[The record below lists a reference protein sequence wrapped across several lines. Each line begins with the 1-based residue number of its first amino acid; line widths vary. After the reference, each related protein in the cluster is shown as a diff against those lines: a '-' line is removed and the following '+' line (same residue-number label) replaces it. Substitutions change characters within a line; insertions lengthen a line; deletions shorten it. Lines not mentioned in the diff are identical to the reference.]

1 MAEGSEASSTDVKVD
16 QSEKVYGGEKEY
28 LIDADL
34 ELVKK
39 EGCNEDDEAA
49 FDEEF
54 ITEKELIDVKE
65 SSRMLKP
72 VVELTENSGSSYLG
86 TANSVPNINLL
97 MEAKIK
103 ELELQFEAVNGKLKL
118 SESEKASMKFEVD
131 RANEELEKMSRHC
144 EELKLEQKIVKDH
157 ILEILQKHSLHL
169 ETLQE
174 ASTDKDMKHK
184 GLLDMKEA
192 FTSLSAEL
200 KMSKEKIKEL
210 EAELVSSAGKVHSL
224 EDLNKSSSSQA
235 ELQTKRAL
243 QFENMLELAQMKANE
258 MEDQLRKL
266 QNELNGVYIKIADN
280 TKIEAAL
287 ETASLEL
294 SGSQEKL
301 KISKSQVAELE
312 HTVVS
317 MDSVIIKLTEE
328 LNHHKASEEKIK
340 TEVYAL
346 ENLLSASKEDLKA
359 KLLCLEEVQRKL
371 QEQINERDI
380 IEASL
385 RNQAI
390 QTTDLENNLSNSI
403 KEKETL
409 RSTVSDLNTKLS
421 MNEKSCIQLEAK
433 LQLADQNFSKTESL
447 LSEALSYKE
456 ELEQK
461 LKSIEQL
468 HHESRIALESATNRN
483 LELESSVEALN
494 LGEES
499 IRAQLKESEMRLAST
514 GTRNMELE
522 EELKLANVERLDA
535 ERKKKELKDKVAEI
549 SDSLR
554 DVDNESSLLK
564 CRFQG
569 YENRVGQLESS
580 LSKSFSRNS
589 ELEKQLNDLVSKCC
603 EHEER
608 ANATHQRS
616 LELEDL
622 IHASHSEAEAR
633 AVKRV
638 GELEQLL
645 EAANVQTE
653 HLEQLLSYAEVKH
666 RDAEAESTQ
675 SNGKISELTVE
686 LEACQTKVA
695 SHDVLLQASKEEEL
709 TEIINVDDKE
719 KGKLEDLSV
728 IQEKDLL
735 ESKNMVQSLQSEV
748 KSSKVRVEHVEDNL
762 ETSSVQEKGL
772 HEKLQNAGEQWKQHV
787 KGVEEVNARIPD
799 LKVLHESSVKESELE
814 LQETEENFKQKLYEV
829 EELRGKSKSVEEH
842 SARFKALAVE
852 ATEKLASLK
861 AEMERNAVKLVTLEN
876 NVEEPEQKAPDA
888 YLKSEQT
895 FLEKDMLPETT
906 SKLKEDL
913 ETPRLKVNELNA
925 LLSSIQAEKAGT
937 SEQLASLVETIK
949 KLTGEHSR
957 MLELHSTTE
966 SHLKE
971 TELQL
976 LVVIEK
982 LKERD
987 SETTDLKKK
996 LLAVESQLRAY
1007 EEQASESAVVAAS
1020 QKGKLEEALLKLQN
1034 LGRLVDQLRGES
1046 EQLKTENEDLDRR
1059 NLSLASDL
1067 STHVTKISEMQ
1078 IALNAATAERDETS
1092 MQLHSSREEMENLM
1106 RQVNTDRE
1114 SLQSQIKNMRSAC
1127 ALREAAIT
1135 AKLKE
1140 HLNILE
1146 EREDLDGQLKQI
1158 QSELVLAH
1166 EAIIEQR
1173 ELDHRRELEREASM
1187 KQSFTELED
1196 KHHYVTLLEK
1206 HIEDLERKLEDAE
1219 TQHNKATEEKKKIVE
1234 LNGEISILRH
1244 KLSQTDEMEKKISEL
1259 ENKLKLAYT
1268 TSGEEATDEVIESET
1283 KDEMGVKSRD
1293 SELDTSTLSRRK
1305 NTKRRDFLHQAPGTA
1320 SLTQTS
1326 HVVTGPSRAMS
1337 FKIIM
1342 GVAIMS
1348 LIIGVI
1354 LGKRY

>member
-1 MAEGSEASSTDVKVD
+1 MFNS
-16 QSEKVYGGEKEY
+16 QVYGGEKEY

-72 VVELTENSGSSYLG
+72 VVELTENS
-86 TANSVPNINLL
+86 
-97 MEAKIK
+97 
-103 ELELQFEAVNGKLKL
+103 AVNGKLKL

-913 ETPRLKVNELNA
+913 ETPRLK
-925 LLSSIQAEKAGT
+925 
-937 SEQLASLVETIK
+937 LASLVETIK

-1196 KHHYVTLLEK
+1196 KHHYLNCHLIHEK
-1206 HIEDLERKLEDAE
+1206 YSLDRFMKL
-1219 TQHNKATEEKKKIVE
+1219 
-1234 LNGEISILRH
+1234 
-1244 KLSQTDEMEKKISEL
+1244 
-1259 ENKLKLAYT
+1259 
-1268 TSGEEATDEVIESET
+1268 ATDEVIESET

>member
-1 MAEGSEASSTDVKVD
+1 MFNS
-16 QSEKVYGGEKEY
+16 QVYGGEKEY
-28 LIDADL
+28 PIDADL

-39 EGCNEDDEAA
+39 EGSNEDDEAA

-54 ITEKELIDVKE
+54 IIEKELIDVKE
-65 SSRMLKP
+65 SSRTLKP
-72 VVELTENSGSSYLG
+72 VVELTENSGSNYLG

-144 EELKLEQKIVKDH
+144 EELKLEQKIVKVH
-157 ILEILQKHSLHL
+157 FLEILQKHSLHL

-224 EDLNKSSSSQA
+224 EDLNKNSSSQA

-266 QNELNGVYIKIADN
+266 QNELNGVCIKIADN
-280 TKIEAAL
+280 AKIEEAL

-312 HTVVS
+312 HRVVS
-317 MDSVIIKLTEE
+317 MDSVIIELTEE
-328 LNHHKASEEKIK
+328 LIHHKASEEKIK

-346 ENLLSASKEDLKA
+346 ENLLSASKKDLKA

-390 QTTDLENNLSNSI
+390 QTTDLEKNLSDSI

-409 RSTVSDLNTKLS
+409 QSTLSDLNTKLS

-456 ELEQK
+456 ELEEK

-499 IRAQLKESEMRLAST
+499 IRAQLKESEMRLASA
-514 GTRNMELE
+514 GMRNMELE
-522 EELKLANVERLDA
+522 EQLKLANVERLDA
-535 ERKKKELKDKVAEI
+535 EREKKELKDKVAEI

-569 YENRVGQLESS
+569 YEDRVGQLESS

-589 ELEKQLNDLVSKCC
+589 ELEKQLNDIVSKCS

-638 GELEQLL
+638 GELEELL

-686 LEACQTKVA
+686 LEPCQTKVA
-695 SHDVLLQASKEEEL
+695 SLDVLVQASKEKEEL

-719 KGKLEDLSV
+719 KGKLGDLSV

-748 KSSKVRVEHVEDNL
+748 KSLNVRVEHVEDNL
-762 ETSSVQEKGL
+762 ETSSVQEKEL
-772 HEKLQNAGEQWKQHV
+772 HEKLQNAGEQWEQHV
-787 KGVEEVNARIPD
+787 KAVEEVNARIQD

-814 LQETEENFKQKLYEV
+814 LQEAEENFKQKLYEAK
-829 EELRGKSKSVEEH
+829 ELQGKSKSVEEH

-852 ATEKLASLK
+852 ATEKVASLK
-861 AEMERNAVKLVTLEN
+861 AEMERNAVKSVTLEN
-876 NVEEPEQKAPDA
+876 NVEEPEKKAPDA
-888 YLKSEQT
+888 YLKAEQA
-895 FLEKDMLPETT
+895 FLEKEVLPETDRK
-906 SKLKEDL
+906 S
-913 ETPRLKVNELNA
+913 
-925 LLSSIQAEKAGT
+925 
-937 SEQLASLVETIK
+937 
-949 KLTGEHSR
+949 
-957 MLELHSTTE
+957 
-966 SHLKE
+966 
-971 TELQL
+971 
-976 LVVIEK
+976 VV
-982 LKERD
+982 
-987 SETTDLKKK
+987 
-996 LLAVESQLRAY
+996 
-1007 EEQASESAVVAAS
+1007 
-1020 QKGKLEEALLKLQN
+1020 
-1034 LGRLVDQLRGES
+1034 
-1046 EQLKTENEDLDRR
+1046 
-1059 NLSLASDL
+1059 
-1067 STHVTKISEMQ
+1067 
-1078 IALNAATAERDETS
+1078 
-1092 MQLHSSREEMENLM
+1092 
-1106 RQVNTDRE
+1106 
-1114 SLQSQIKNMRSAC
+1114 
-1127 ALREAAIT
+1127 
-1135 AKLKE
+1135 
-1140 HLNILE
+1140 
-1146 EREDLDGQLKQI
+1146 
-1158 QSELVLAH
+1158 
-1166 EAIIEQR
+1166 
-1173 ELDHRRELEREASM
+1173 
-1187 KQSFTELED
+1187 
-1196 KHHYVTLLEK
+1196 
-1206 HIEDLERKLEDAE
+1206 
-1219 TQHNKATEEKKKIVE
+1219 
-1234 LNGEISILRH
+1234 
-1244 KLSQTDEMEKKISEL
+1244 
-1259 ENKLKLAYT
+1259 
-1268 TSGEEATDEVIESET
+1268 
-1283 KDEMGVKSRD
+1283 
-1293 SELDTSTLSRRK
+1293 
-1305 NTKRRDFLHQAPGTA
+1305 
-1320 SLTQTS
+1320 
-1326 HVVTGPSRAMS
+1326 
-1337 FKIIM
+1337 
-1342 GVAIMS
+1342 
-1348 LIIGVI
+1348 
-1354 LGKRY
+1354 

>member
-1 MAEGSEASSTDVKVD
+1 
-16 QSEKVYGGEKEY
+16 
-28 LIDADL
+28 
-34 ELVKK
+34 
-39 EGCNEDDEAA
+39 
-49 FDEEF
+49 
-54 ITEKELIDVKE
+54 
-65 SSRMLKP
+65 MLKP
-72 VVELTENSGSSYLG
+72 VVELTENSGSDHLG
-86 TANSVPNINLL
+86 TANSVPKINLL

-103 ELELQFEAVNGKLKL
+103 ELELQFEAVNGKLKF

-157 ILEILQKHSLHL
+157 ISEILQKHSLHL

-174 ASTDKDMKHK
+174 ASSDKDMKHK
-184 GLLDMKEA
+184 ELLDVKEA
-192 FTSLSAEL
+192 FTSLSTEL

-224 EDLNKSSSSQA
+224 EDLNKTRSSQA

-243 QFENMLELAQMKANE
+243 QFENMLEIAQMKANE

-266 QNELNGVYIKIADN
+266 QNELNGAYIKIADN
-280 TKIEAAL
+280 TKIEEAL
-287 ETASLEL
+287 QTASLEL
-294 SGSQEKL
+294 SVSQEKL
-301 KISKSQVAELE
+301 KISKSQVAEME
-312 HTVVS
+312 HKIVS
-317 MDSVIIKLTEE
+317 MDSVIIELAEE
-328 LNHHKASEEKIK
+328 LNRHKASEKKIK
-340 TEVYAL
+340 TEVHAL
-346 ENLLSASKEDLKA
+346 VNLLSASKEDLKA

-385 RNQAI
+385 RNQEI
-390 QTTDLENNLSNSI
+390 QTTDLEKNLSDSI

-409 RSTVSDLNTKLS
+409 QSTVSDLNTKLS

-456 ELEQK
+456 ELEHK
-461 LKSIEQL
+461 LKSIEQF

-499 IRAQLKESEMRLAST
+499 IRAQLKESEMRLAT
-514 GTRNMELE
+514 AGMRNMELE
-522 EELKLANVERLDA
+522 EKLKLANVKQLDA
-535 ERKKKELKDKVAEI
+535 EREKKELKDKVAEI

-554 DVDNESSLLK
+554 EVDNESSLLK

-569 YENRVGQLESS
+569 SEDRVGRLESS

-589 ELEKQLNDLVSKCC
+589 ELEKQLNDLVSKCA

-622 IHASHSEAEAR
+622 IHAPHSEAEAG

-638 GELEQLL
+638 GELEELL

-675 SNGKISELTVE
+675 SNSKISELTVE

-695 SHDVLLQASKEEEL
+695 ILDVLLQASKEKEKEL
-709 TEIINVDDKE
+709 TEIINVDDK
-719 KGKLEDLSV
+719 KNRKLEDSSV

-735 ESKNMVQSLQSEV
+735 ESKNMVQALQSEV
-748 KSSKVRVEHVEDNL
+748 KPLKVRVEHVEDNL
-762 ETSSVQEKGL
+762 ETSSVQEKEL
-772 HEKLQNAGEQWKQHV
+772 PEKLQNAGEQWEQHV
-787 KGVEEVNARIPD
+787 KAVEEVNARNPD
-799 LKVLHESSVKESELE
+799 SKVLHESLVKESELE
-814 LQETEENFKQKLYEV
+814 LREAEEKFKQKLHEAK
-829 EELRGKSKSVEEH
+829 ELQGQSKSAEEH

-852 ATEKLASLK
+852 ATEKVASLK
-861 AEMERNAVKLVTLEN
+861 AEMERNAVKLVTLEI
-876 NVEEPEQKAPDA
+876 NVEEPEQKASDA
-888 YLKSEQT
+888 YLEAEQT
-895 FLEKDMLPETT
+895 FLEKDMLSETN
-906 SKLKEDL
+906 SKLREEL
-913 ETPRLKVNELNA
+913 ETHRLKVNELNA
-925 LLSSIQAEKAGT
+925 LLSSFQAERAGS
-937 SEQLASLVETIK
+937 SEQLTSLVETIT

-971 TELQL
+971 TEIQL

-982 LKERD
+982 LKEGD

-996 LLAVESQLRAY
+996 LLAVEAQLRAY
-1007 EEQASESAVVAAS
+1007 EEQAGESAVAAAS
-1020 QKGKLEEALLKLQN
+1020 QKGKLEEPLLKLQN
-1034 LGRLVDQLRGES
+1034 LERLVEQLRGES

-1067 STHVTKISEMQ
+1067 STHVTKISEIQ
-1078 IALNAATAERDETS
+1078 IALNAATAERDDTS

-1106 RQVNTDRE
+1106 RQVNSDRE
-1114 SLQSQIKNMRSAC
+1114 SLQSQIRSMRSAC

-1196 KHHYVTLLEK
+1196 KHQYVTLLEK
-1206 HIEDLERKLEDAE
+1206 HIEDLEKKLEDAE
-1219 TQHNKATEEKKKIVE
+1219 TQHNKETEENKKIVE
-1234 LNGEISILRH
+1234 LNGELRILRH
-1244 KLSQTDEMEKKISEL
+1244 KLSKTDGMEKRISEL

-1268 TSGEEATDEVIESET
+1268 TSGEEASLMRATDEVIESEA

-1293 SELDTSTLSRRK
+1293 SGLDNSTLSRRK
-1305 NTKRRDFLHQAPGTA
+1305 NTKRIETLHQAPGTA

-1326 HVVTGPSRAMS
+1326 HVALVPSTAKS